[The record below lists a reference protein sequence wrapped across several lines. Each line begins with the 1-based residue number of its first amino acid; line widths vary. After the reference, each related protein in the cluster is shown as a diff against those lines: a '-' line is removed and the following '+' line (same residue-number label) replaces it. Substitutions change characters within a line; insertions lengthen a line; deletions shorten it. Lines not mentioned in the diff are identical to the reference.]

1 MNTGRRL
8 AEAAFDEYGETPRV
22 DPQGITYTKIR
33 CSATGSPT
41 RHSASQCPSA
51 CTISSVIFF
60 ASPNSI
66 IVFGRKNSSL
76 STPA

>member
-1 MNTGRRL
+1 MSLARARIKVACDMRAGDAPDIDIMGCMPCL
-8 AEAAFDEYGETPRV
+8 AEDYLW
-22 DPQGITYTKIR
+22 
-33 CSATGSPT
+33 
-41 RHSASQCPSA
+41 SA
-51 CTISSVIFF
+51 CTICWVTFF